1 MPEKEYIEII
11 TSVNGENKVE
21 QLNKKVDN
29 LGNEAKETN
38 IEVNKFDNTVKRTV
52 NGTNS
57 LKDKVNRLTNSLKS
71 LKKENDET
79 STSLV
84 NTIKKYAGI
93 TAIVAGVKRATTVY
107 TAFDDE
113 VRKVQA
119 TSGATAEEM
128 EKLRDQA
135 KELGRTTRWS
145 ASEAAQ
151 AQFEFAKAGFA
162 ANEIYKATPGILYT
176 ATAGQLDLAEA
187 TEITAGV
194 LRMFKLNA
202 AESQRVGDALAMTAN
217 SSTTD
222 IRGLGESLKYAGL
235 GATDFGLSL
244 EQTLAILG
252 TLGNNKIDNSM
263 AGTGLRSVFSA
274 FKDKNKAKLLI
285 NAGIQLTEDGKYRNF
300 LKILDDIKKKTENMA
315 PAQKQSFMR
324 DVFGEQGELVMSA
337 LFKTTQK
344 DFDDLLN
351 KIENSK
357 GYAQKVAEIY
367 DGGIGGAF
375 KNLQSAIEGVS
386 ISFIE
391 ILAPSF
397 VTITNVV
404 TETINIVTSFFEWLN
419 SGSTLANTLMF
430 AITTL
435 TTSLVTYK
443 GIMLTIKAVNFMV
456 AASTVALTAVKKG
469 LAAAYLVST
478 LAGGGFAGILAV
490 INGLL
495 LPFTGTVALV
505 IGAVVGLAAG
515 FVFLYKKSET
525 FRNSVTWLIDKLKSL
540 WNWIQK
546 FETVGAVID
555 AGKNVLNKTKEFFG
569 FGSEKI
575 EEESKKQGVSQ
586 GKARGKG
593 QIEGFTTVVNEETQK
608 LPTGI
613 NTDYLLLGDTKDK
626 SSHRS
631 NDIYKHNGYYLKGT
645 KLINNSTNSNQSN
658 VYSESYS
665 NENSIQEKTV
675 GERILETLIAIK
687 NNLKSSNEGSK
698 IEFNISKND
707 KEDIINEVVKD
718 LVIAL
723 DNI

>member
-11 TSVNGENKVE
+11 TSVSGKNKVE

-38 IEVNKFDNTVKRTV
+38 VEVNKFDNTVKRTV
-52 NGTNS
+52 SGANS
-57 LKDKVNRLTNSLKS
+57 LKDKVNNLTNSLKS

-151 AQFEFAKAGFA
+151 AQFEFAKAGFT
-162 ANEIYKATPGILYT
+162 ANEIYKATPGILNI
-176 ATAGQLDLAEA
+176 ATASQLGLAEA
-187 TEITAGV
+187 TEITSGV
-194 LRMFKLNA
+194 LRMFKLDA
-202 AESQRVGDALAMTAN
+202 SQSIIVGDMLAKTAN
-217 SSTTD
+217 STSTD
-222 IRGLGESLKYAGL
+222 VQGLGEALKYAGV
-235 GATDFGLSL
+235 DSRNFGMNLQ
-244 EQTLAILG
+244 QTLGILG
-252 TLGNNKIDNSM
+252 KLGNEMLKNGT
-263 AGTGLRSVFSA
+263 AGTGLQAVFTNLQNKS
-274 FKDKNKAKLLI
+274 KAKILI
-285 NAGIQLTEDGKYRNF
+285 DAGINLTTDGKYRNF
-300 LKILDDIKKKTENMA
+300 LEILKDIKKATSSMEEVQARTFITN
-315 PAQKQSFMR
+315 
-324 DVFGEQGELVMSA
+324 VFGEQGSQAMKRLLDVPSDE
-337 LFKTTQK
+337 
-344 DFDDLLN
+344 LN
-351 KIENSK
+351 KLIKEIENSK

-404 TETINIVTSFFEWLN
+404 TETINVVTSFFEWLN

-525 FRNSVTWLIDKLKSL
+525 FRNSVTWLIDKLKNL

>member
-1 MPEKEYIEII
+1 MAEKEYIEII
-11 TSVNGENKVE
+11 TSVSGEQKVE
-21 QLNKKVDN
+21 QLNKKVDE
-29 LGNEAKETN
+29 LEKEAKETN
-38 IEVNKFDNTVKRTV
+38 EEIEEFNDNLKKTGNSV
-52 NGTNS
+52 TNF
-57 LKDKVNRLTNSLKS
+57 KDKVKKATDNFKA
-71 LKKENDET
+71 LKKESD
-79 STSLV
+79 SSSISLMA
-84 NTIKKYAGI
+84 TIKKYAGI
-93 TAIVAGVKRATTVY
+93 TAIVAGVKKATTVY

-119 TSGATAEEM
+119 TSGATAIEM
-128 EKLRDQA
+128 NKLRNQA
-135 KELGRTTRWS
+135 KELGRTTTWS

-151 AQFEFAKAGFA
+151 AQFEFAKAGFT
-162 ANEIYKATPGILYT
+162 ANEIYKATPGILNT

-187 TEITAGV
+187 TEITAGT

-202 AESQRVGDALAMTAN
+202 TESQRVGDALAMTAN

-252 TLGNNKIDNSM
+252 TLGNNKIDSSM

-285 NAGIQLTEDGKYRNF
+285 NAGVQLTEDGKYRNF

-324 DVFGEQGELVMSA
+324 DVFGEQGELVISA

-344 DFDDLLN
+344 DFDDLLK

-357 GYAQKVAEIY
+357 GYAQKVAEIF

-386 ISFIE
+386 IAFIE

-404 TETINIVTSFFEWLN
+404 TGTINILTSFFEWLN
-419 SGSTLANTLMF
+419 SGSALANTLMF
-430 AITTL
+430 TITTL
-435 TTSLVTYK
+435 TTALLTYK
-443 GIMLTIKAVNFMV
+443 GVMLTIKAVNFMV
-456 AASTVALTAVKKG
+456 TTSTLVLTAVKKG

-495 LPFTGTVALV
+495 LPFTGTIALV
-505 IGAVVGLAAG
+505 IAAVIGLATG

-525 FRNSVTWLIDKLKSL
+525 FRNSITWLIDKLKAL
-540 WNWIQK
+540 WSWIQK

-575 EEESKKQGVSQ
+575 EEESKKQGVTQ
-586 GKARGKG
+586 GKQQGKG
-593 QIEGFTTVVNEETQK
+593 QIEGLTTVINEESQK

-613 NTDYLLLGDTKDK
+613 NTDYLLLGDTKEK
-626 SSHRS
+626 TQAR
-631 NDIYKHNGYYLKGT
+631 NNNTYKHNGYYLKGT
-645 KLINNSTNSNQSN
+645 KLINNFTNSNQSN

-665 NENSIQEKTV
+665 NENVIQEKTV
-675 GERILETLIAIK
+675 SERILETLIAIK
-687 NNLKSSNEGSK
+687 NNLKGSNEGSK
-698 IEFNISKND
+698 IEFNINRND
-707 KEDIINEVVKD
+707 KEEIINEVVKD

-723 DNI
+723 GNT